1 MKFKKAN
8 EMQLDE
14 NHVYTLDNKTYTSV
28 TTLVHC
34 CFEVFDA
41 DKILAKMRIKGTKYD
56 GMTKE
61 EIKELWNTNAK
72 EAQQQ
77 GTLMHAVIE
86 RYYNQEPITEEE
98 WSLPEMKQFKT
109 FTEMNVLTPYGVEW
123 RIYMESIQLAG
134 TIDFAALNQD
144 GTLDLYDW
152 KRSKQMDVHNS
163 YNKYSHIVQHIP
175 DTNYGHYTVQLN
187 LYKYMIE
194 QKYNK
199 CVKHMYLVCMY
210 PSQMSFQKYE
220 VQDIQTDIPSILN
233 LLKQS
238 IS

>member
-1 MKFKKAN
+1 M
-8 EMQLDE
+8 ELDE

-34 CFEVFDA
+34 CFSLFDA
-41 DKILAKMRIKGTKYD
+41 DKILEKMRIKGTKYD

-61 EIKELWNTNAK
+61 EIKELWNKNAI

-77 GTLMHAVIE
+77 GTRMHAVIE
-86 RYYNQEPITEEE
+86 RYYKKEPITEDE
-98 WSLPEMKQFKT
+98 WILPELQQFKV
-109 FTEMNVLTPYGVEW
+109 FTEMNELTPYGVEW

-144 GTLDLYDW
+144 GTLNLYDW

-163 YNKYSHIVQHIP
+163 YNKYSPIVHHIP
-175 DTNYGHYTVQLN
+175 DTNFGHYTVQLN

-199 CVKHMYLVCMY
+199 KVKHMYLVCMY
-210 PSQMSFQKYE
+210 PTQMSFQQYE
-220 VQDIQTDIPSILN
+220 VQDIQTDIPSILK

-238 IS
+238 TP

>member
-1 MKFKKAN
+1 M
-8 EMQLDE
+8 ELDE

-34 CFEVFDA
+34 CFSVFDA
-41 DKILAKMRIKGTKYD
+41 DKILEKMRIKGTKYD

-61 EIKELWNTNAK
+61 EIKELWNKNAI

-77 GTLMHAVIE
+77 GTRMHAVIE
-86 RYYNQEPITEEE
+86 RYYKKEPITEDE
-98 WSLPEMKQFKT
+98 WILPELQQFKV
-109 FTEMNVLTPYGVEW
+109 FTEMNELTPYGVEW

-144 GTLDLYDW
+144 GTLNLYDW

-163 YNKYSHIVQHIP
+163 YNKYSPIVHHIP
-175 DTNYGHYTVQLN
+175 DTNFGHYTVQLN

-199 CVKHMYLVCMY
+199 KVKHMYLVCMY
-210 PSQMSFQKYE
+210 PTQMSFQQYE
-220 VQDIQTDIPSILN
+220 VQDIQTDIPSILK

-238 IS
+238 TP